1 MELNDMP
8 WETVEDMTLNSRSVY
23 DKVSV
28 KIAKAF
34 TAKTKMYKQGW
45 FLSNYYMVE
54 RNRMQ

>member
-1 MELNDMP
+1 MP